1 MTTHSQPPEDNETR
15 SWTAPVMTSLKVLV
29 GGISGGIALMGVA
42 LAFILKFTAPPLWA
56 VAVLL
61 LNGLGAHTVIVAVGY
76 SAKPLPPQTPTR
88 DAGALSMRV
97 FRSLMMVR
105 MALAESVA
113 LLGILLAFVTT
124 GTSWLLFA
132 VGAAVSL
139 LLIALHVWPSRSS
152 VDRVVTALE
161 KDGARTGC
169 TQPSAWATA
178 RRTPDRSPGSPDIG
192 HCRAISRVRAL

>member
-1 MTTHSQPPEDNETR
+1 MTTPSQPPEDHETR

-61 LNGLGAHTVIVAVGY
+61 LIGLGAHTVIVAVGY
-76 SAKPLPPQTPTR
+76 RAKPLPPQTPTR

-139 LLIALHVWPSRSS
+139 LLIALHVWPSRST

-161 KDGARTGC
+161 KDGARTGLHE
-169 TQPSAWATA
+169 TLGLGDGPPGPGPQ
-178 RRTPDRSPGSPDIG
+178 PGSPDIG
-192 HCRAISRVRAL
+192 HCRAIS

>member
-1 MTTHSQPPEDNETR
+1 MTTPSQPQHQDRR
-15 SWTAPVMTSLKVLV
+15 SRSGSVPVMQSLKVLV
-29 GGISGGIALMGVA
+29 GGISGGIVLMGVA

-61 LNGLGAHTVIVAVGY
+61 LVGLGAQTVITTVGY
-76 SAKPLPPQTPTR
+76 RAKPVPVQTPIR
-88 DAGALSMRV
+88 EAGALSMRV

-113 LLGILLAFVTT
+113 LLGIVLAFVTT

-139 LLIALHVWPSRSS
+139 LLMALHVWPSRST

-161 KDGARTGC
+161 KDGARTGLHEVLGLGGGGQD
-169 TQPSAWATA
+169 TGQP
-178 RRTPDRSPGSPDIG
+178 PP
-192 HCRAISRVRAL
+192 VQQL